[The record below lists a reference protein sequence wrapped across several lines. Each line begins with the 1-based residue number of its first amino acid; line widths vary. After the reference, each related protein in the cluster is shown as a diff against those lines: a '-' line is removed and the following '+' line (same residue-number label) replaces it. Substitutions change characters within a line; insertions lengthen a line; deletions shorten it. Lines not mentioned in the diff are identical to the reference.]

1 MSNTNTNLQ
10 TQTSNA
16 LYNAIM
22 EASGKYCPP
31 MLAPETTIEGYTEN
45 YKNVLQD
52 IQDQLNV
59 EAEAVQI
66 ILTVIDNDIYS
77 TVDACPNACEIS
89 QQAATRFIG
98 KAIVNSSPPTYDQ
111 EPTMVAEDDE
121 MSKEKEINKLMAL
134 ISLPFKKIYKP
145 TNNNLR
151 TSSNTSRAN

>member
-1 MSNTNTNLQ
+1 MFVTLVKQSQELKTVSYQ
-10 TQTSNA
+10 K
-16 LYNAIM
+16 LYNILKQHQN
-22 EASGKYCPP
+22 EVNELRDER
-31 MLAPETTIEGYTEN
+31 LAHNANPLALVAQQQPTYHP
-45 YKNVLQD
+45 
-52 IQDQLNV
+52 
-59 EAEAVQI
+59 QI
-66 ILTVIDNDIYS
+66 HHTHYINNSS
-77 TVDACPNACEIS
+77 TRS